1 MSQRA
6 NGIRV
11 VFFDLG
17 GTLVDERNLE
27 AWVECARDSGL
38 EVDVDDLVHFFA
50 EVERENDA
58 VGNSWGAEKVWHQI
72 LERATGGPVDVH
84 RVSRFVACIRERG
97 SMAHLFSDVP
107 RCLETL
113 RGAGYRMGVISNSP
127 SEEWVRAL
135 LSKVRILEYFEAVVS
150 SGTEGIAKPDPEI
163 FRRAARRLRVE
174 PVEAFHVGN
183 LAHVDAKAAMAAGL
197 RAVWLHRDGTGF
209 GEDPPEITS
218 LSELPGELATLGGR

>member
-1 MSQRA
+1 MNPRA

-27 AWVECARDSGL
+27 AWAECARASSL
-38 EVDVDDLVHFFA
+38 RVEVDDLVHFFA
-50 EVERENDA
+50 EVEQENDA
-58 VGNSWGAEKVWHQI
+58 VGNSWGAEKVWRQI
-72 LERATGGPVDVH
+72 LERATGGPVDLP
-84 RVSRFVACIRERG
+84 RVSRFVTCIRERG

-107 RCLETL
+107 RCLDTL

-127 SEEWVRAL
+127 SEEWVRSL
-135 LSKVRILEYFEAVVS
+135 LGKVRILEYFEAVVS

-163 FRRAARRLRVE
+163 FRRAARRLGVA
-174 PVEAFHVGN
+174 PTEAFHVGN
-183 LAHVDAKAAMAAGL
+183 LAHVDAKAALAAGL
-197 RAVWLHRDGTGF
+197 HAVWLHRDGTGF

-218 LSELPGELATLGGR
+218 LSELPGELAALGGR